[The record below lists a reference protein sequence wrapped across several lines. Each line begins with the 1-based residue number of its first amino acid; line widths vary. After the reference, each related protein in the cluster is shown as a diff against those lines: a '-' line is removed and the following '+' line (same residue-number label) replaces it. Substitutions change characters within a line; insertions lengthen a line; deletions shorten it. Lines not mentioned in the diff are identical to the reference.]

1 MYTYDW
7 MHKNTEELYNQIKDL
22 KTKKEFEDEISRIKK
37 ENDEL
42 LDENTIA
49 LMIVDKLGRNK
60 QNILKIADL
69 KQGMECTVYGKI
81 TNIGETRIFNR
92 KNGSNGKV
100 VNLEISDE
108 TGSCNLA
115 LWHKDVE
122 LIQNKS
128 IKIGSNVKIING
140 YVKDGYNGIELNVGQ
155 WGVIEIEPENMP
167 TIRNEKTNN
176 NGTIIKGTL
185 VEMDT
190 TRPFFKDN
198 GEYGF
203 VTNIKIRNSDG
214 IKQLTVW
221 DEKVKEIQQYK
232 TGIQLEIK
240 NIDIRMKNKSTEIHV
255 NGRSTIK
262 KL

>member
-1 MYTYDW
+1 
-7 MHKNTEELYNQIKDL
+7 MHQNIEELYSQIKDL
-22 KTKKEFEDEISRIKK
+22 KTKKEFKEEISKIQK

-49 LMIVDKLGRNK
+49 LMIVDRLGRNK
-60 QNILKIADL
+60 QNIMKMSDL
-69 KQGMECTVYGKI
+69 KTGMECTVYGKI
-81 TNIGETRIFNR
+81 THIGETRSFNR
-92 KNGSNGKV
+92 KNGSNGRV

-122 LIQNKS
+122 LVQNKS

-140 YVKDGYNGIELNVGQ
+140 YVKDGFNGIELNVGQ
-155 WGVIEIEPENMP
+155 WGIIEIEPENMP
-167 TIRNEKTNN
+167 TIREKKTNKN
-176 NGTIIKGTL
+176 QTIIKGTL
-185 VEMDT
+185 VEIDT
-190 TRPFFKDN
+190 TRPFFKDS

-203 VTNIKIRNSDG
+203 VTNIKIRNDDG

-221 DEKVKEIQQYK
+221 DEKVKEIQQFK
-232 TGIQLEIK
+232 TGDKLEIK
-240 NIDIRMKNKSTEIHV
+240 NIDKRQKNNTTEIHM